1 MTVVDWTLLGVLLIS
16 LLLGAWR
23 GLVYEVLSLVAWTAA
38 FLLAQWLAPDLAAQ
52 LPLGNLAEPLR
63 YAAAFAIVFILIA
76 FIGGLL
82 AALIKKAV
90 NAVGLRPVDRVLGMV
105 FGLARATVLLLAVA
119 VVAGLTPLGSAPVWR
134 DSAGAPYLN
143 ALLLWLKP
151 TLPPEFSRF
160 IV

>member
-1 MTVVDWTLLGVLLIS
+1 MTVVDWTLLGMLLIS

-23 GLVYEVLSLVAWTAA
+23 GLVYEVLSLVAWIAA
-38 FLLAQWLAPDLAAQ
+38 FLLAQWLAPDLAEQ

-119 VVAGLTPLGSAPVWR
+119 VVAGLTPLGSTPVWR